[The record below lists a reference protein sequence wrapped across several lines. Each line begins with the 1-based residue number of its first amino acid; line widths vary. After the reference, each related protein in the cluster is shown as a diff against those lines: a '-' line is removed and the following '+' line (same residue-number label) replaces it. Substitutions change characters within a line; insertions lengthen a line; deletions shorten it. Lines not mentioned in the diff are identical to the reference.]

1 MPKLELEHWY
11 TQVIWYWVLVLGL
24 LAKSEGKLNRMTG
37 SLMSKEISNECR
49 QRKNELQSWG
59 RMVTVRGRRSQ

>member
-24 LAKSEGKLNRMTG
+24 LAKSEGRLNRMTG
-37 SLMSKEISNECR
+37 SLMSKEISNKCR

>member
-49 QRKNELQSWG
+49 QRKNELQNWG

>member
-11 TQVIWYWVLVLGL
+11 TQIIWYWVLVLGL